1 MFLLRK
7 PSSRSGVYLAFG
19 AIVKGQGNPWSFYF
33 CNRCSAGSLVERIFS
48 GCIKMAEQQKNT
60 RKTGMIQNRE
70 SVNFHILF
78 SAAKLLFTLC
88 PVTWQII
95 I

>member
-1 MFLLRK
+1 MLPFNVDTNK
-7 PSSRSGVYLAFG
+7 FKSSF
-19 AIVKGQGNPWSFYF
+19 
-33 CNRCSAGSLVERIFS
+33 
-48 GCIKMAEQQKNT
+48 KMAEQQKNT
-60 RKTGMIQNRE
+60 EKNRNDPKQE

>member
-7 PSSRSGVYLAFG
+7 PSS
-19 AIVKGQGNPWSFYF
+19 
-33 CNRCSAGSLVERIFS
+33 SLVERIFS

-60 RKTGMIQNRE
+60 EKNRNDPKQE
-70 SVNFHILF
+70 FVNFHILF